1 MNITTTVSS
10 LMSTYPRS
18 TLHVLRILMRWSFG
32 HVTLLQ
38 EECEPP
44 KLFPQS
50 DLGRQAD
57 SRWFCPKFLVISH
70 LNCYIVLFTYVDSSK
85 QHWFSNNKKNSIK
98 ITASACSLWL
108 MKELEVS
115 RVPKSPES
123 EINDSGGKHWVL
135 ASSEAII
142 VMITSLWF

>member
-1 MNITTTVSS
+1 
-10 LMSTYPRS
+10 MSTYPRS

-57 SRWFCPKFLVISH
+57 SRWALHQIS
-70 LNCYIVLFTYVDSSK
+70 
-85 QHWFSNNKKNSIK
+85 SIK
-98 ITASACSLWL
+98 NILRDMYLHT
-108 MKELEVS
+108 
-115 RVPKSPES
+115 
-123 EINDSGGKHWVL
+123 H
-135 ASSEAII
+135 
-142 VMITSLWF
+142 